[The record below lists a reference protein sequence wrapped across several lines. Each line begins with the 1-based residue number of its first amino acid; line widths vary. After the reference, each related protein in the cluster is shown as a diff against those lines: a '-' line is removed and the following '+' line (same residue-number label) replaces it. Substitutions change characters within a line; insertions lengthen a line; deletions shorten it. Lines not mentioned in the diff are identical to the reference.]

1 LDQPSVDQPPIAEPP
16 TLREEPQEDPREEPA
31 PEFKPE
37 APEYEIVLGRPQIAS
52 WLFVGLTAIA
62 VCSSLAYL
70 AGKSALAK
78 KAPPAAAIVQPP
90 PSAPSEPTHPAAP
103 EPLPAASIAVPPKTD
118 LPTLLKTAATPT
130 TSLFAEPETGKV
142 YIQIGAV
149 EKGMAIILA
158 EGLRSHGFDAFVA
171 PGHSEKIFRVLI
183 GPLPDPD
190 SFRQAKAA
198 VDAID
203 LAAFARK
210 YQK

>member
-1 LDQPSVDQPPIAEPP
+1 MLSIVDQQPVARSEAA
-16 TLREEPQEDPREEPA
+16 LQGEPA
-31 PEFKPE
+31 PEFQPE
-37 APEYEIVLGRPQIAS
+37 AAEYEIVLGRAQIAS

-78 KAPPAAAIVQPP
+78 KAPAAASEAKPAPAASSQPNQQ
-90 PSAPSEPTHPAAP
+90 AAP
-103 EPLPAASIAVPPKTD
+103 EALPAASIVVPPKTD
-118 LPTLLKTAATPT
+118 LQTLLRTAAKPVQ
-130 TSLFAEPETGKV
+130 SLFAEPEIGKV

-149 EKGMAIILA
+149 EKGMAMILA

-171 PGHSEKIFRVLI
+171 PGPSERIFRVLI

-203 LAAFARK
+203 LATFARK
-210 YQK
+210 FEK